1 MGSSTVNFTLS
12 LPDTWRLSG
21 EQFFELCQNNPDCR
35 FELSTQGE
43 LIIMP
48 PTGGET
54 GRRNMDLSFQVR
66 AWERNHQ
73 TLGVAFDSSTCFKLP
88 NGAHRSP
95 DAAWV
100 SRHRWDALTAAEKA
114 KFPPLCPDF
123 VVEIRSPSDR
133 LQTLQEKMQEYQDN
147 GAKLGWL
154 IDPTTEQV
162 EIYREN
168 QAPEILEQPDC
179 LSGEQVLSG
188 FELDLNPIWH
198 LD

>member
-1 MGSSTVNFTLS
+1 MNFTLS
-12 LPDTWRLSG
+12 LPDTWRLNG

-54 GRRNMDLSFQVR
+54 GRRNIKLSARLEIWSTTNQ
-66 AWERNHQ
+66 Q
-73 TLGVAFDSSTCFKLP
+73 GVAFDSSTCFKLP

-100 SRHRWDALTAAEKA
+100 SRQRWDALTATEKA

-154 IDPTTEQV
+154 IDPTTERV

-179 LSGEQVLSG
+179 LSGEQVLLG

>member
-1 MGSSTVNFTLS
+1 MGSSAMNFTLS

-54 GRRNMDLSFQVR
+54 GRRNIKLSARLEIWSTTNQ
-66 AWERNHQ
+66 Q
-73 TLGVAFDSSTCFKLP
+73 GVAFDSSTCFKLP

-95 DAAWV
+95 DAAWI
-100 SRHRWDALTAAEKA
+100 SRNRWDALTAAEKA

-154 IDPTTEQV
+154 IDPTTQRV

-168 QAPEILEQPDC
+168 QAPEILEQPSC